1 MNVRRRPRCTFIP
14 SPDVPRGRE
23 TVGTTPP
30 PLPAPQKECATPPHS
45 LTRHTTSSH
54 RSDQPLSYSA
64 GPRPSTTSR
73 RRSGQPLSHSAGSP
87 AGPRPSAPPAG
98 VATPATGPRPTRTA
112 RHTAEHFVQ
121 KVTDCAQSDLDSS
134 LSTQNVTLCT
144 KRPRTP
150 LPPTQP
156 GTLGVGPLA
165 HVEDGSHPHNQEP
178 RLPTDRLHPHP
189 PLSHHQ
195 PPTPPTPQTPPPR
208 TSTVLTTNKYRSR
221 EQ

>member
-1 MNVRRRPRCTFIP
+1 MNVQRRLHCTFILF
-14 SPDVPRGRE
+14 PDVPRGRE

-30 PLPAPQKECATPPHS
+30 PRPAPQKECATTP
-45 LTRHTTSSH
+45 
-54 RSDQPLSYSA
+54 Q
-64 GPRPSTTSR
+64 PRPPYHQQASLWPATVVLGRIPR
-73 RRSGQPLSHSAGSP
+73 RAPTP
-87 AGPRPSAPPAG
+87 APPVG

-134 LSTQNVTLCT
+134 LSTRNVTLCT

-178 RLPTDRLHPHP
+178 RP
-189 PLSHHQ
+189 PQ
-195 PPTPPTPQTPPPR
+195 TEPAPPTPLSGTSDQPHRTHTQPDPPPHPHHKHHPHEQVPFSR
-208 TSTVLTTNKYRSR
+208 QTSTVLTSNKYRSH